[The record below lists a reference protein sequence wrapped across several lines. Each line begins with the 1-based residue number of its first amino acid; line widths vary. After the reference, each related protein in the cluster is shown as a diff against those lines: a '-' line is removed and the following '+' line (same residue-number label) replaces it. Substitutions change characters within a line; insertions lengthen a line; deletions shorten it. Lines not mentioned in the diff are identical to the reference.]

1 MPAFDVIIRNGSVHD
16 GGGGAPYIADVAV
29 RDDHIA
35 LLAPRIDGQARREIE
50 AGGLAVA
57 PGFINM
63 LSWANVTL
71 LADGRSQS
79 DLRQGVTL
87 EVLGEGTSMGPL
99 SPVMARETAA
109 RQGDLKYVVAWT
121 TLGEYLA
128 HLAARGVSC
137 NIASFMGATTARIH
151 TIGYENRLPSARELD
166 RMRDLVR
173 GAMAEGAVGV
183 SSALIYPPATYSDT
197 AELIALAEVASDA
210 DGLYI
215 SHIRNEESRIDDALD
230 EFITIARRVR
240 RAEIYHLKV
249 SGRANWDR
257 LEGVLARIEAERA
270 RGTAI
275 SADMYP
281 YTASSTGLDTGIAP
295 WAHEG
300 GEAAMIARLRDPAT
314 RERIKGEMTLFAGAE
329 NILVIGFRNPAL
341 KPFTGTSLAAVAAQ
355 RGTGW
360 RDTVMDL
367 IIENDADVG
376 AVFFTMSEEN
386 LRRIIA
392 MPWVSFCS
400 DAGSY
405 AAEGVFLQM
414 GTHPR
419 AYGSFARLL
428 GRYVRDERVIPL
440 EEAVRR
446 LTSFPAETLRLR
458 DRGRLAEGFFA
469 DLVVFDPRTITDR
482 ATYEQPHQYA
492 LGVRHVLVNGVPVI
506 ADGEH
511 TGATPGRVVRGP
523 GWRVGNS
530 SRDLPNTTRSGPS

>member
-1 MPAFDVIIRNGSVHD
+1 MPTYGVIVRKASVY
-16 GGGGAPYIADVAV
+16 GGGGSAPYVADVAV

-35 LLAPRIDGQARREIE
+35 RIAPRVDGTARQEIDAR
-50 AGGLAVA
+50 GLAVA

-99 SPVMARETAA
+99 SPAMKREMAS
-109 RQGDLKYVVAWT
+109 RQGDLKYDVAWT
-121 TLGEYLA
+121 TLGEYLD

-137 NIASFMGATTARIH
+137 NVASFMGATTARIH
-151 TIGYENRLPSARELD
+151 VIGYENRLPSPHELD

-173 GAMAEGAVGV
+173 AAMAEGAVGV

-197 AELIALAEVASDA
+197 AELIALAEVAA
-210 DGLYI
+210 EAGGLYI
-215 SHIRNEESRIDDALD
+215 SHVRNEESYIEGALD
-230 EFITIARRVR
+230 EFITVARRIARS
-240 RAEIYHLKV
+240 EIYHLKV
-249 SGRANWDR
+249 SGKTNWHR
-257 LEGVLARIEAERA
+257 LDGVLARIDAERA
-270 RGTAI
+270 RGLAITA
-275 SADMYP
+275 DVYP

-300 GEAAMIARLRDPAT
+300 GEAAMITRLRDPAM
-314 RERIKGEMTLFAGAE
+314 RERIKAEMALFAGAE

-341 KPFTGTSLAAVAAQ
+341 KPLTGKSLAEVAAQ
-355 RGTGW
+355 RGTDW
-360 RDTVMDL
+360 RDVVMDL

-386 LRRIIA
+386 LRRIIVT
-392 MPWVSFCS
+392 PWVSFCS

-419 AYGSFARLL
+419 AYGSFARVL
-428 GRYVRDERVIPL
+428 GRYVRDEGIIPMA
-440 EEAVRR
+440 EAVRR
-446 LTSFPAETLRLR
+446 MTSFPAGTLRLR
-458 DRGRLAEGFFA
+458 DRGRLAEGYFA
-469 DLVVFDPRTITDR
+469 DVVVFDPETIADR

-492 LGVRHVLVNGVPVI
+492 VGVRDVLVNGVPVI
-506 ADGEH
+506 AGGKH

-523 GWRVGNS
+523 GWRGQ
-530 SRDLPNTTRSGPS
+530 D

>member
-1 MPAFDVIIRNGSVHD
+1 MPTYDVIVRNASVYD
-16 GGGGAPYIADVAV
+16 GGGSAPYVADVAV

-35 LLAPRIDGQARREIE
+35 RIAPRVDGTARQEIDAR
-50 AGGLAVA
+50 GLAVA

-99 SPVMARETAA
+99 SPAMKREMAS
-109 RQGDLKYVVAWT
+109 RQGDLMYDVAWT
-121 TLGEYLA
+121 TLGEYLD

-137 NIASFMGATTARIH
+137 NVASFMGATTARIH
-151 TIGYENRLPSARELD
+151 VIGYEDRLPSPRELD

-173 GAMAEGAVGV
+173 AAMAEGAVGV

-197 AELIALAEVASDA
+197 AELIALAEVAA
-210 DGLYI
+210 EAGGLYI
-215 SHIRNEESRIDDALD
+215 SHVRNEESYIEGALD
-230 EFITIARRVR
+230 EFITVARRIARS
-240 RAEIYHLKV
+240 EIYHLKV
-249 SGRANWDR
+249 SGKTNWHR
-257 LEGVLARIEAERA
+257 LDGVLARIDAERA
-270 RGTAI
+270 RGLAITA
-275 SADMYP
+275 DVYP

-300 GEAAMIARLRDPAT
+300 GEAAMITRLRDPAM
-314 RERIKGEMTLFAGAE
+314 RERIKAEMALFAGAE

-341 KPFTGTSLAAVAAQ
+341 KPLTGKSLAEVAAQ
-355 RGTGW
+355 RGTDW
-360 RDTVMDL
+360 RDVVMDL

-386 LRRIIA
+386 LRRIIVT
-392 MPWVSFCS
+392 PWVSFCS

-419 AYGSFARLL
+419 AYGSFARVL
-428 GRYVRDERVIPL
+428 GRYVRDEGIIPMA
-440 EEAVRR
+440 EAVRR
-446 LTSFPAETLRLR
+446 MTSFPAGTLRLR
-458 DRGRLAEGFFA
+458 DRGRLAEGYFA
-469 DLVVFDPRTITDR
+469 DVVVFDPETIADR

-492 LGVRHVLVNGVPVI
+492 VGVRDVLVNGVPVI
-506 ADGEH
+506 AGGKH

-523 GWRVGNS
+523 GWRGQ
-530 SRDLPNTTRSGPS
+530 D

>member
-1 MPAFDVIIRNGSVHD
+1 MPTYDVIVRNASVYD
-16 GGGGAPYIADVAV
+16 GGGSAPYVADVAV

-35 LLAPRIDGQARREIE
+35 RIAPRVDGTARQEIDAR
-50 AGGLAVA
+50 GLAVA

-99 SPVMARETAA
+99 SPAMKREMAS
-109 RQGDLKYVVAWT
+109 RQGDLKYDVAWT
-121 TLGEYLA
+121 TLGEYLD

-137 NIASFMGATTARIH
+137 NVASFMGATTARIH
-151 TIGYENRLPSARELD
+151 VIGYENRLPSPRELD

-173 GAMAEGAVGV
+173 AAMAEGAVGV

-197 AELIALAEVASDA
+197 AELIALAEVAA
-210 DGLYI
+210 EAGGLYI
-215 SHIRNEESRIDDALD
+215 SHVRNEESYIEGALD
-230 EFITIARRVR
+230 EFITVARRIARS
-240 RAEIYHLKV
+240 EIYHLKV
-249 SGRANWDR
+249 SGKTNWHR
-257 LEGVLARIEAERA
+257 LDGVLARIDAERA
-270 RGTAI
+270 RGLAITA
-275 SADMYP
+275 DVYP

-300 GEAAMIARLRDPAT
+300 GEAAMITRLRDPAM
-314 RERIKGEMTLFAGAE
+314 RERIKAEMALFAGAE

-341 KPFTGTSLAAVAAQ
+341 KPLTGKSLAEVAAQ
-355 RGTGW
+355 RGTDW
-360 RDTVMDL
+360 RDVVMDL

-386 LRRIIA
+386 LRRIIVT
-392 MPWVSFCS
+392 PWVSFCS

-419 AYGSFARLL
+419 AYGSFARVL
-428 GRYVRDERVIPL
+428 GRYVRDEGIIPMA
-440 EEAVRR
+440 EAVRR
-446 LTSFPAETLRLR
+446 MTSFPAGTLRLR
-458 DRGRLAEGFFA
+458 DRGRLAEGYFA
-469 DLVVFDPRTITDR
+469 DVVVFDPETIADR

-492 LGVRHVLVNGVPVI
+492 VGVRDVLVNGVPVI
-506 ADGEH
+506 AGGKH

-523 GWRVGNS
+523 GWTHTRAQ
-530 SRDLPNTTRSGPS
+530 RDGIRGGYGG

>member
-1 MPAFDVIIRNGSVHD
+1 MPRYDVIVRNGIVHD
-16 GGGGAPYIADVAV
+16 GTGGPPQAADVAV
-29 RDDHIA
+29 RADRVA
-35 LLAPRIDGQARREIE
+35 RVASRIEGAARREID
-50 AGGLAVA
+50 ARGFAVA

-99 SPVMARETAA
+99 SPAMKGEMAS
-109 RQGDLKYVVAWT
+109 RQGDLKYDVAWT
-121 TLGEYLA
+121 TLGEYLD
-128 HLAARGVSC
+128 HLAAQGVSC
-137 NIASFMGATTARIH
+137 NVASFMGATTARIH
-151 TIGYENRLPSARELD
+151 VIGYENRLPSPHELD

-173 GAMAEGAVGV
+173 ASMAEGAVGV

-197 AELIALAEVASDA
+197 PELIALAEVAADA
-210 DGLYI
+210 GGLYV
-215 SHIRNEESRIDDALD
+215 SHIRNEEAHIAEALD
-230 EFITIARRVR
+230 EFITIARRTAR
-240 RAEIYHLKV
+240 SEIYHLKV
-249 SGRANWDR
+249 SGRANWAR
-257 LEGVLARIEAERA
+257 LDAVLARIEEERS

-275 SADMYP
+275 TADVYP

-300 GEAAMIARLRDPAT
+300 GEEAMIARLRDPET
-314 RERIKGEMTLFAGAE
+314 RARIRTEMGLSAGAE
-329 NILVIGFRNPAL
+329 NILVIGFRSAAL
-341 KPFTGTSLAAVAAQ
+341 KPLTGTSLAEVAAQ
-355 RGTGW
+355 RGADW
-360 RDTVMDL
+360 RDVVMDL

-386 LRRIIA
+386 LHRIIA
-392 MPWVSFCS
+392 APWVSFCS

-419 AYGSFARLL
+419 AYGSFARIL

-440 EEAVRR
+440 AEAVRR
-446 LTSFPAETLRLR
+446 LTSLPADTLRLR
-458 DRGRLAEGFFA
+458 DRGRLAEGYFA
-469 DLVVFDPRTITDR
+469 DVVVFDPETIADR
-482 ATYEQPHQYA
+482 ATYQQPHQYA
-492 LGVRHVLVNGVPVI
+492 VGVRDVLVNGVPVI
-506 ADGEH
+506 AGGEH

-523 GWRVGNS
+523 GWHR
-530 SRDLPNTTRSGPS
+530 

>member
-1 MPAFDVIIRNGSVHD
+1 MPRYDVIVRNGIVHD
-16 GGGGAPYIADVAV
+16 GTGGPPQAADVAV
-29 RDDHIA
+29 RADRVA
-35 LLAPRIDGQARREIE
+35 RVASRIEGAARREID
-50 AGGLAVA
+50 ARGFAVA

-99 SPVMARETAA
+99 SPAMKGEMAS
-109 RQGDLKYVVAWT
+109 RQGDLKYDVAWT
-121 TLGEYLA
+121 TLGEYLD
-128 HLAARGVSC
+128 HLAAQGVSC
-137 NIASFMGATTARIH
+137 NVASFMGATTARIH
-151 TIGYENRLPSARELD
+151 VIGYENRLPSPHELD

-173 GAMAEGAVGV
+173 ASMAEGAVGV
-183 SSALIYPPATYSDT
+183 SSALIYPPATYADT
-197 AELIALAEVASDA
+197 AEVIALAEVAADA
-210 DGLYI
+210 GGLYV
-215 SHIRNEESRIDDALD
+215 SHIRNEEAHIAEALD
-230 EFITIARRVR
+230 EFITIARRTAR
-240 RAEIYHLKV
+240 SEIYHLKV
-249 SGRANWDR
+249 SGRANWAR
-257 LEGVLARIEAERA
+257 LDAVLARIEEERA

-275 SADMYP
+275 TADVYP

-300 GEAAMIARLRDPAT
+300 GEEAMIARLRDPET
-314 RERIKGEMTLFAGAE
+314 RARIRTEMGLFAGAE
-329 NILVIGFRNPAL
+329 NILVIGFRSAAL
-341 KPFTGTSLAAVAAQ
+341 KALTGKSLAEVAAQ
-355 RGTGW
+355 RGADW
-360 RDTVMDL
+360 RDVVMDL

-392 MPWVSFCS
+392 APWVSFCS

-419 AYGSFARLL
+419 AYGSFARIL

-440 EEAVRR
+440 AEAVRR
-446 LTSFPAETLRLR
+446 LTSLPADTLRLR
-458 DRGRLAEGFFA
+458 DRGRLAEGYFA
-469 DLVVFDPRTITDR
+469 DIVVFDPETIADR
-482 ATYEQPHQYA
+482 ATYQQPHQYA
-492 LGVRHVLVNGVPVI
+492 VGVREVLVNGVPVI

-523 GWRVGNS
+523 GWR
-530 SRDLPNTTRSGPS
+530 R

>member
-1 MPAFDVIIRNGSVHD
+1 MAVYDVIIRNGNIHD
-16 GGGGAPYIADVAV
+16 GTGSASYAADVAI
-29 RDDHIA
+29 RGDYIA
-35 LLAPRIDGQARREIE
+35 RIAPRIDGAARREID
-50 AGGLAVA
+50 ARGLAVA

-99 SPVMARETAA
+99 SPSMKREMAS
-109 RQGDLKYVVAWT
+109 RQGDLKYDIAWT
-121 TLGEYLA
+121 TLGEYVD

-137 NIASFMGATTARIH
+137 NVASFMGATTARIH
-151 TIGYENRLPSARELD
+151 VIGYENRLPSRQELD

-173 GAMAEGAVGV
+173 AAMAQGAVGV
-183 SSALIYPPATYSDT
+183 SSALIYPPATYSNT
-197 AELIALAEVASDA
+197 AELIALAEAASDA
-210 DGLYI
+210 GGVYI
-215 SHIRNEESRIDDALD
+215 SHIRNEESRIEEALG
-230 EFITIARRVR
+230 EFITIARRTAR
-240 RAEIYHLKV
+240 SEIYHLKV
-249 SGRANWDR
+249 SGKTNWHR
-257 LEGVLARIEAERA
+257 LDGVLARIDAERA
-270 RGTAI
+270 RGVAITA
-275 SADMYP
+275 DVYP

-295 WAHEG
+295 WVHEG
-300 GEAAMIARLRDPAT
+300 GETAMIARLRDPAT
-314 RERIKGEMTLFAGAE
+314 RARIKGEMGLFAGPE

-341 KPFTGTSLAAVAAQ
+341 KPLRGQSLAEVAAR
-355 RGTGW
+355 RGADW
-360 RDTVMDL
+360 RDVVMDL

-392 MPWVSFCS
+392 TPWVSFCS

-419 AYGSFARLL
+419 AYGSFARVL
-428 GRYVRDERVIPL
+428 GRYVRDEGIIPL
-440 EEAVRR
+440 AEAVRR

-458 DRGRLAEGFFA
+458 DRGRLADGYFA
-469 DLVVFDPRTITDR
+469 DVVVFDPETIADR

-492 LGVRHVLVNGVPVI
+492 VGVQHVLVNGVPVI
-506 ADGEH
+506 AGGEH

-523 GWRVGNS
+523 GWR
-530 SRDLPNTTRSGPS
+530 RRK